1 MRLALLCADADPD
14 LRAAGIFQR
23 ADGSA
28 YFEQGNTKV
37 IALVYGP
44 REVTLRS
51 KVTKPRFSFAA
62 SQDLTS
68 FSVQALHDRAIITC
82 EYSMANFSSTE
93 PKKKS
98 KGDRRATE
106 ISMVIRQTFETVLM
120 TQLFPRSQIDIFVQ
134 IIQAD
139 GGSLRRAVRRAHA
152 HFYAGTR
159 CAAINAAC
167 LAAID
172 AGIPMKDFVVACA
185 AGCIANTPILGASCD
200 GARRS

>member
-1 MRLALLCADADPD
+1 MP
-14 LRAAGIFQR
+14 
-23 ADGSA
+23 
-28 YFEQGNTKV
+28 V
-37 IALVYGP
+37 
-44 REVTLRS
+44 
-51 KVTKPRFSFAA
+51 

-139 GGSLRRAVRRAHA
+139 GGSLRRALCRAHA
-152 HFYAGTR
+152 HFAQ
-159 CAAINAAC
+159 A
-167 LAAID
+167 
-172 AGIPMKDFVVACA
+172 
-185 AGCIANTPILGASCD
+185 LGVLQSTQRAW
-200 GARRS
+200 RRSTLVSR